1 MTGNRRV
8 VLQSRPS
15 GKVQASDL
23 RIEEAPVPVLGDGQ
37 VLVQNL
43 YLSIDP
49 GIRNLLGANTG
60 YLPPIPVG
68 AGLAGTI
75 LGRSIESRH
84 PQFAAGDL
92 LVGRGSIGEI
102 SVITPDGLCWKVD
115 PAPGESLSG
124 ALGVLGVPGLTAHI
138 GLLEVGRPKA
148 GETVLVSGAA
158 GTVGSLAGQIARLKG
173 CRAVGIAGGEVKQ
186 RRLIEEYGFDA
197 AIDYRGRSVDE
208 LSAAIGEACPAGVD
222 VLFDN
227 VGGRVLDAALARMNP
242 GGRVAACG
250 MISQYDGSPPPQ
262 MQNLFHIISN
272 SLRVEGFL
280 LFNFVERYPHAL
292 AELRDWNNRGQLRYI
307 EEIGEGLEQAIPLFL
322 KLFSGETSGKPIVRL
337 GHKAT

>member
-1 MTGNRRV
+1 MTDNRRV
-8 VLQSRPS
+8 VLKSRPM
-15 GKVQASDL
+15 GKIQAGDL
-23 RIEEAPVPVLGDGQ
+23 QVEDAPIPTAGEGQ
-37 VLVQNL
+37 VLVKNL

-49 GIRNLLGANTG
+49 GIRNLLGADSG

-68 AGLAGTI
+68 AGLSGTI
-75 LGRSIESRH
+75 LGRAIESHH
-84 PQFAAGDL
+84 PGFAEGDL
-92 LVGRGSIGEI
+92 LIGRGSIGEY

-115 PAPGESLSG
+115 PKPGAPLSG

-138 GLLEVGRPKA
+138 GLMEVGRPKP

-173 CRAVGIAGGEVKQ
+173 CRAVGIAGGEAK
-186 RRLIEEYGFDA
+186 RRKLIDEFGFHD

-208 LSAAIGEACPAGVD
+208 LAAAIAEACPAGVD

-227 VGGRVLDAALARMNP
+227 VGGTVLDAALARMNP

-262 MQNLFHIISN
+262 MKNLFHIISK

-280 LFNFVERYPHAL
+280 LFNFVQRYPPAL
-292 AELRDWNNRGQLRYI
+292 AELSAWQDAGQLHYN
-307 EEIGEGLEQAIPLFL
+307 EEVGEGLDQAIPLFL
-322 KLFSGETSGKPIVRL
+322 KLFSGETRGKPIVKL
-337 GHKAT
+337 